1 MLFCHYQQT
10 SRMFIFVKF
19 LISENHTLLTSVE
32 KRANVGKN
40 FGNPF
45 NRFPGVL
52 YLAIESEIAIFI
64 FVYTK

>member
-1 MLFCHYQQT
+1 
-10 SRMFIFVKF
+10 MFIFVKF
-19 LISENHTLLTSVE
+19 LIFWKSYLTDIRKK